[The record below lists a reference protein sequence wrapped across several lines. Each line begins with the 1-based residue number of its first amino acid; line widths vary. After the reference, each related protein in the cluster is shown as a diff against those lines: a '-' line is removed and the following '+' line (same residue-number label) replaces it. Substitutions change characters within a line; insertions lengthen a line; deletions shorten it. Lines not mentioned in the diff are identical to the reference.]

1 MKIEVTGTSHGLITS
16 TQGRIQ
22 RGLLWHLYESVY
34 PGHKER
40 MGNRLDLLREVDL
53 AHMARVLRAQGWCAY
68 YWRDRHGLDNVEDHN
83 THINY
88 GRREGIII
96 GRYCANLTAW
106 LLSHT

>member
-1 MKIEVTGTSHGLITS
+1 MKIEVTCIDHGLITS
-16 TQGRIQ
+16 RQGHIQ
-22 RGLLWHLYESVY
+22 RVLLWHLYESVY

-40 MGNRLDLLREVDL
+40 MGYRLDLLREVDL

-68 YWRDRHGLDNVEDHN
+68 YWRDRHGLDNVEDDN